1 MVESKRHDQ
10 KLQKRDF
17 WSIRLDS
24 TMWRLLY
31 IILYSLESFFNGL
44 SGPLVLNTKKLIFGR
59 KIIFL
64 SFKTKFGQNP

>member
-1 MVESKRHDQ
+1 MVESKRIDQ

-17 WSIRLDS
+17 WSRRLDS

-31 IILYSLESFFNGL
+31 TILYFLESFFNGL
-44 SGPLVLNTKKLIFGR
+44 SGPLVLNTKKLIFDQ

-64 SFKTKFGQNP
+64 RILTKFGLKA